1 MNDIEKDFQNIIEQ
15 NALEKVNDRFYLTKY
30 QTQVLEKNN
39 IPYKSCNSMSE
50 LLFLLSDISDEDEF
64 FELEMV
70 AKEIE
75 EFHYYN
81 EVNK

>member
-1 MNDIEKDFQNIIEQ
+1 MNDIEKDFQNILEQ
-15 NALEKVNDRFYLTKY
+15 NALEKVNDRFYLTK
-30 QTQVLEKNN
+30 VLEKNN